1 MEQTRELCLDVE
13 GRPVTVQVRR
23 ETRERSLHTGRE
35 LTELHGTVTTAE
47 TEAHE
52 WLSATLPEIA
62 DRVISARDGE
72 GERAGHWLISWNAYS
87 VHGSAHT
94 YTLILREAE
103 ELSLEVL
110 LLDGMELYPYEYR
123 EQVVGDGLAIW
134 AKLVGAEDDLVRLRR
149 LVRDR
154 SAFPV
159 TRRGISDEPRLM
171 RVGVAEW
178 SHFDDRIKYR
188 LALIDAGLR
197 ESVATELIRVEE
209 ENSRAALAYYAN
221 FIDRLSDRLVEK
233 GVLSPE
239 EVTGLRDAARAE
251 PGVSRH
257 DFWQVPDVDVL

>member
-1 MEQTRELCLDVE
+1 MEQTRELCLDMD
-13 GRPVTVQVRR
+13 GRAVTVQVRR

-35 LTELHGTVTTAE
+35 LAELHGTVTTAE
-47 TEAHE
+47 AATHE
-52 WLSATLPEIA
+52 WLSATLPEITE
-62 DRVISARDGE
+62 RVISARDAE
-72 GERAGHWLISWNAYS
+72 GERAGRWLVSWNAYA

-103 ELSLEVL
+103 DLSLEVL

-134 AKLVGAEDDLVRLRR
+134 AKLVGAEEDLLRLRR

-159 TRRGISDEPRLM
+159 IRRGISDEPRLM

-178 SHFDDRIKYR
+178 SPFEDRIKYR
-188 LALIDAGLR
+188 VALIDAGLR
-197 ESVATELIRVEE
+197 ESVAAELIGVEE
-209 ENSRAALAYYAN
+209 ENGRAALAYYAN

-233 GVLSPE
+233 GVLSSE
-239 EVTGLRDAARAE
+239 EVGELREAARAE

-257 DFWQVPDVDVL
+257 EFWRVPDVDVL